1 MLASAS
7 ADTTVVLWDL
17 SEGKIATTLTQHTK
31 EVNYSSIFGACVC
44 VCMLVCMYMRVCMCV
59 CACMYMCGEEG
70 GRYRRGA
77 AFFSS
82 FFCRE
87 ELFTDGNKCV
97 WCLISGAVLQ
107 MAPTGKTDLAHWVV

>member
-59 CACMYMCGEEG
+59 CVHACTCVGRKGGVIGEG
-70 GRYRRGA
+70 LLSFPP
-77 AFFSS
+77 FFAGKNS
-82 FFCRE
+82 
-87 ELFTDGNKCV
+87 
-97 WCLISGAVLQ
+97 LQ
-107 MAPTGKTDLAHWVV
+107 MVTSVSGV